1 MNMSLSISSAMTEE
15 DAKAISLWQYPAP
28 YELYRWPLWETMVEQ
43 GLEFGDQAIRQAQYM
58 AVHDIYTKQLV
69 GYIQLF
75 PMGQTIRIGMGLRPD
90 CCDRGWGIT
99 LTALAVEEAN
109 RRQPGA
115 EIDLEVEQWN
125 KRAIRA
131 YEKAGFVIT
140 DQYDRRATHGMVSIF
155 CMVWHDKRGITS
167 EA

>member
-1 MNMSLSISSAMTEE
+1 MILSLSAMTAEE
-15 DAKAISLWQYPAP
+15 AEAISHWQYPAP

-43 GLEFGDQAIRQAQYM
+43 GLEFGDPSIREAQYL
-58 AVHDIYTKQLV
+58 AVHIPSTDELV

-75 PMGQTIRIGMGLRPD
+75 PMGQTLRIGMGLRPD
-90 CCDRGWGIT
+90 CCDRGWGST
-99 LTALAVEEAN
+99 LTTLAVEEAI

-115 EIDLEVEQWN
+115 EIDLEVEKWN

-140 DQYDRRATHGMVSIF
+140 DEYDRLATHGTVSIF
-155 CMVWHDKRGITS
+155 CMVWQPSARK
-167 EA
+167 